1 MGTTRH
7 LLGGAGER
15 ATRAGSLGGHLP
27 GARHH
32 HRRHHGRP
40 DRRSDGPVRRHTTG
54 GNRRPSRRVPAE
66 DHAQRDRVHH
76 IRGGGDRGRALLRT
90 GDAGEAQRIRGPEGH
105 RHAQPEAGGGDL
117 RPGAHRLRRGL
128 RLRPRPLQGRGPAA
142 ALHRPRPVPRRD
154 RHRPPRRR
162 PLHGVPWSHLQFPTS
177 HPNRSRQCPRRSG
190 MTSKALE
197 VEGLT
202 KIYGEGHTAVTAVS
216 EASLDLAG
224 NEFVGLLGPSGSGK
238 TTLISMIG
246 ALLTPTDGSVRIGG
260 EDISGM
266 SKKEQ
271 TRFRANRIGF
281 VFQSFNLV
289 PFLTARENLTVMANV
304 SDLSKKEIGDR
315 ADQLLE
321 ELGLADRRDNLPE
334 QLSGGERQ
342 RVAIERAL
350 VTDPDL
356 ILVDEPTASLDTELG
371 KAVVEMLAKEIK
383 ERNKAGIMVTHDLRM
398 VEYTDRTIEIVDG
411 RLRI

>member
-1 MGTTRH
+1 MTTR
-7 LLGGAGER
+7 
-15 ATRAGSLGGHLP
+15 
-27 GARHH
+27 
-32 HRRHHGRP
+32 
-40 DRRSDGPVRRHTTG
+40 
-54 GNRRPSRRVPAE
+54 
-66 DHAQRDRVHH
+66 
-76 IRGGGDRGRALLRT
+76 
-90 GDAGEAQRIRGPEGH
+90 
-105 RHAQPEAGGGDL
+105 
-117 RPGAHRLRRGL
+117 
-128 RLRPRPLQGRGPAA
+128 
-142 ALHRPRPVPRRD
+142 
-154 RHRPPRRR
+154 
-162 PLHGVPWSHLQFPTS
+162 
-177 HPNRSRQCPRRSG
+177 
-190 MTSKALE
+190 ALE

-202 KIYGEGHTAVTAVS
+202 KIYGEGRTVVTAVN
-216 EASLDLAG
+216 EAALALAD

-246 ALLTPTDGSVRIGG
+246 ALLTPTDGSIRIGG

-304 SDLSKKEIGDR
+304 SDLPKKAVYER

-321 ELGLADRRDNLPE
+321 ELGLAERRDNLPE

-342 RVAIERAL
+342 RVAIGRAL

-371 KAVVEMLAKEIK
+371 TAVVKMLAKEVK

-398 VEYTDRTIEIVDG
+398 VEFTDRTVEIVDG
-411 RLRI
+411 RLRSPEP